1 MKLKPNPEAARE
13 FLEVLDAGANS
24 FCFQTFDDLKSRRNG
39 HLAHTIHSQAHRIF
53 ATLERLNNAGAGIF
67 VCVNEIRRAG
77 VACSKI
83 WPKCGRFSKMT
94 TKHGKGAFPCSLR

>member
-24 FCFQTFDDLKSRRNG
+24 FCFQTFDDLKSRRNE

-53 ATLERLNNAGAGIF
+53 ATLERLNNAGAGSLF
-67 VCVNEIRRAG
+67 ALTKSRRAS
-77 VACSKI
+77 VAFSKI
-83 WPKCGRFSKMT
+83 SPKCGRFSKMT